1 MFVNIPSGIIED
13 LVKQEASAALEH
25 EGNIRNISM
34 IIFQFNSLIYV
45 AIYKTV
51 NWANRWRQRV
61 SSFYWSK
68 ERDLERLLSQ
78 SNNALSNAEKFM
90 EQLSKDLSL
99 LDGVCLKKNI
109 QNS

>member
-1 MFVNIPSGIIED
+1 MCVAILWKLCSQYLPKQSPMFVNIPSGIIED

-61 SSFYWSK
+61 SSFY
-68 ERDLERLLSQ
+68 
-78 SNNALSNAEKFM
+78 
-90 EQLSKDLSL
+90 
-99 LDGVCLKKNI
+99 
-109 QNS
+109 